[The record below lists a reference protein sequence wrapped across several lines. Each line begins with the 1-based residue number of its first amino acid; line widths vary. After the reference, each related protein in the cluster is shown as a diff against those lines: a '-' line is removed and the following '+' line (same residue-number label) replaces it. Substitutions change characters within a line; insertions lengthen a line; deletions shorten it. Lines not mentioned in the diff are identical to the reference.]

1 MMASSARAIQYTIPS
16 REDFNKLSEEQKT
29 RIAEAVR
36 LSPSRPLSLNEL
48 ANNPPPQFDL
58 FDTNKDSFLSYE
70 EFRFVLRALGFE
82 LAKPQTYDMLV
93 RHGQKPTNWPHD
105 QECAPVY
112 RLFSMSAVQAL
123 AGTLIRQR
131 DPKEELR
138 RAFRLFDV
146 DGKGMITQEDLRRV
160 SKQVGNNI
168 PENDIAAMVEEFDA
182 SGKGGV
188 DEDEF
193 MRLMLAKK

>member
-1 MMASSARAIQYTIPS
+1 
-16 REDFNKLSEEQKT
+16 
-29 RIAEAVR
+29 
-36 LSPSRPLSLNEL
+36 
-48 ANNPPPQFDL
+48 
-58 FDTNKDSFLSYE
+58 
-70 EFRFVLRALGFE
+70 
-82 LAKPQTYDMLV
+82 MLV

-112 RLFSMSAVQAL
+112 RLFSMSVVQAL
-123 AGTLIRQR
+123 AGSLIRQR

>member
-1 MMASSARAIQYTIPS
+1 M
-16 REDFNKLSEEQKT
+16 
-29 RIAEAVR
+29 
-36 LSPSRPLSLNEL
+36 
-48 ANNPPPQFDL
+48 
-58 FDTNKDSFLSYE
+58 
-70 EFRFVLRALGFE
+70 
-82 LAKPQTYDMLV
+82 
-93 RHGQKPTNWPHD
+93 
-105 QECAPVY
+105 Y
-112 RLFSMSAVQAL
+112 RLFSMSVVQAL
-123 AGTLIRQR
+123 AGSLIRQR

>member
-1 MMASSARAIQYTIPS
+1 MASSQRTIQYTIPG
-16 REDFNKLSEEQKT
+16 REDFNKLSDEQKT
-29 RIAEAVR
+29 RVGEA
-36 LSPSRPLSLNEL
+36 
-48 ANNPPPQFDL
+48 FDL
-58 FDTNKDSFLSYE
+58 FDSNKDGLLSYE

-82 LAKPQTYDMLV
+82 LPKHQTFDLV
-93 RHGQKPTNWPHD
+93 IRHGQKPANWPLD
-105 QECAPVY
+105 QECPPVY
-112 RLFSMSAVQAL
+112 RLFNLPTVQAL

-138 RAFRLFDV
+138 RAFRLFDI
-146 DGKGMITQEDLRRV
+146 DGKGMITQDDLRRV

-168 PENDIAAMVEEFDA
+168 PDADITAMIEEFDA

-193 MRLMLAKK
+193 LRLMMSKK

>member
-1 MMASSARAIQYTIPS
+1 MASSSRGPPQYVTPS
-16 REDFNKLSEEQKT
+16 SAEFNKLSDEQKT
-29 RIAEAVR
+29 RIGEA
-36 LSPSRPLSLNEL
+36 
-48 ANNPPPQFDL
+48 FDL
-58 FDTNKDSFLSYE
+58 FDSNKDGFLSYE

-82 LAKPQTYDMLV
+82 LPKAQTYELLV
-93 RHGQKPTNWPHD
+93 RHGQRPSSWAHD
-105 QECAPVY
+105 QDCPPVY
-112 RLFSMSAVQAL
+112 RLFSLTTTQAI

-131 DPKEELR
+131 DPQEELR

-146 DGKGMITQEDLRRV
+146 DGKGMITQDDLRRV

-168 PENDIAAMVEEFDA
+168 PDADIVAMVEEFDA

-193 MRLMLAKK
+193 LRLMLSKK

>member
-1 MMASSARAIQYTIPS
+1 MASRTVQYATPS
-16 REDFNKLSEEQKT
+16 RDDYNRLTDDQKT
-29 RIAEAVR
+29 RVGEA
-36 LSPSRPLSLNEL
+36 
-48 ANNPPPQFDL
+48 FDL
-58 FDTNKDSFLSYE
+58 FDSNKDGLLSYE

-82 LAKPQTYDMLV
+82 LPKATTYDLLV
-93 RHGQKPTNWPHD
+93 RHAIKPTNWPHD
-105 QECAPVY
+105 QDCPPVY
-112 RLFSMSAVQAL
+112 RLFNLATLQAI

-131 DPKEELR
+131 DPREELR

-168 PENDIAAMVEEFDA
+168 PDADIVAMVEEFDA

-193 MRLMLAKK
+193 LRLMLSKK

>member
-1 MMASSARAIQYTIPS
+1 MAAMASSSGGRGAIQYATPS
-16 REDFNKLSEEQKT
+16 REDYNKLSDEQKT
-29 RIAEAVR
+29 RVSEA
-36 LSPSRPLSLNEL
+36 
-48 ANNPPPQFDL
+48 FDL
-58 FDTNKDSFLSYE
+58 FDSNKDSYLSYE

-82 LAKPQTYDMLV
+82 LPKAQTFDLLI
-93 RHGQKPTNWPHD
+93 RHGQKPPTWSHD
-105 QECAPVY
+105 QDCPPIY
-112 RLFSMSAVQAL
+112 RLFSLPVVQAI

-131 DPKEELR
+131 DPREELR

-146 DGKGMITQEDLRRV
+146 DGKGMITQDDLRRV

-168 PENDIAAMVEEFDA
+168 PDADIIAMVEEFDA

-193 MRLMLAKK
+193 LRLMMSKK

>member
-1 MMASSARAIQYTIPS
+1 M
-16 REDFNKLSEEQKT
+16 
-29 RIAEAVR
+29 
-36 LSPSRPLSLNEL
+36 
-48 ANNPPPQFDL
+48 
-58 FDTNKDSFLSYE
+58 
-70 EFRFVLRALGFE
+70 
-82 LAKPQTYDMLV
+82 
-93 RHGQKPTNWPHD
+93 
-105 QECAPVY
+105 Y

>member
-1 MMASSARAIQYTIPS
+1 MASGARTIQYTIPA
-16 REDFNKLSEEQKT
+16 REDFNKLSDEQKT
-29 RIAEAVR
+29 RIGEA
-36 LSPSRPLSLNEL
+36 
-48 ANNPPPQFDL
+48 FDL
-58 FDTNKDSFLSYE
+58 FDSNKDGLLSYE

-82 LAKPQTYDMLV
+82 LPKPQTYDLLI
-93 RHGQKPTNWPHD
+93 RHGQKPSNWQHD
-105 QECAPVY
+105 QDCPPVY
-112 RLFSMSAVQAL
+112 RLFNLPTTQAI

-131 DPKEELR
+131 DPREELR

-146 DGKGMITQEDLRRV
+146 DGKGLITQEDLRKV

-168 PENDIAAMVEEFDA
+168 PDADIVAMIEEFDS

-193 MRLMLAKK
+193 LRLMMSKK